1 MKTLAFRLSL
11 AIVAALVLHSQAAAE
26 DVDLYSGAGSTTA
39 PNVLFFLDN
48 TSNWSANNQAWA
60 YSDVYAKC
68 GNYAGSAKT
77 TCQNYVTQIFGSSTS
92 LVQGD
97 IEIRALKLVLNELVC
112 APLAAGTAPMN
123 VNVGLMMFNKGTV
136 DSSSVVSGY
145 MRHAIK
151 PLDSTQCTSTDALSS
166 IMADLNTAT
175 TNSPAYKAN
184 SSAAYGTALYEAFK
198 YFGGWSRPDK
208 IVSGSGAPAAG
219 LTMDATHFGPI
230 RNSTP
235 TTLEDSGAFTD
246 SGKTTYLS
254 PITGANSCGKN
265 FIILIGNTWP
275 NQEFDVAQNASP
287 YPTQTQMQRLGYDP
301 GYQIYPVPLTNK
313 DKTNVRFA
321 DEWARFL
328 YSTDVSSID
337 GQQNIQTFTIDV
349 YNKSQDPMQAALLQS
364 MAAVGRGQD
373 PGNYAGGYYSVGGD
387 LLALI
392 NALKETLLQI
402 ASVNSVF
409 ASAALPV
416 SVNAQGTFLNQVF
429 MGVFRPDA
437 NAYQRWA
444 GNMKQYQ
451 FQKTTPDSSG
461 NYSLYLA
468 DANKAAA
475 VDPSSGF
482 ILNCAAS
489 FWTHDSN
496 TYWQSVTGTKSAC
509 NTVSQTPSGPVDY
522 TAYSKYSD
530 LPDGPL
536 VERGGSGQ
544 KLRDLGYANR
554 NIRTCADN
562 TCSSIVDFSTA
573 NVTIPSTGLSKGT
586 TSPNLVNW
594 ARGQNLGDGNGLDS
608 SGNLITTNYSTTD
621 PSTGVVTPFGSTTRP
636 TVHGEVVHSRPLAV
650 NYGSGSNNDVVVF
663 YGAGDGMLHAVNG
676 NQTGTG
682 AGNELWA
689 FIAPEHW
696 GGTSSNST
704 YSWNLLDRVHSN
716 TPVISFPGVT
726 TPGAAPKTYFFDGS
740 IGGYQELNNGTLSKL
755 WIYPTM
761 RRGGRAVYAFNAT
774 NKPGTGIN
782 QPALMWKFSSTDSAS
797 LGQTWST
804 PVAIRVKIGGTTNTL
819 VAFGA
824 GYDNC
829 EDGAATDCDTVTQGR
844 GVFVMD
850 AATGKAANYR
860 FFDPGS
866 TAGRFVA
873 DLAAVDVNGDGI
885 IDLLYAVDTRG
896 NIWRINTSDPSNNY
910 AGYSSVANWPM
921 NKIATVGDW
930 TTASER
936 RKFMYAPSVVM
947 LGAQAS
953 ILVGTGDREKP
964 LASGSAA
971 SVNNRFY
978 GIRDDITKTGVATDP
993 TTGKQV
999 GSNPTVVIG
1008 YGSDASLVTGGQL
1021 TNVTS
1026 ISAAFDA
1033 TTLAPNGWYRNLFT
1047 TTAPFEQVVTT
1058 PLTISGQTFFSTF
1071 QAKPNSTSANQ
1082 CSLGTA
1088 RAYTVDFQTGVMAPN
1103 SNGVYAPDTF
1113 ASGIIPPSPVGGVVS
1128 IDGQSVPF
1136 CIGCAGP
1143 TVVTP
1148 KKLTP
1153 TVKPNRKPVYRFQKI
1168 DS

>member
-1 MKTLAFRLSL
+1 MKNFSFRFCL
-11 AIVAALVLHSQAAAE
+11 AILAALLLHSRATAE
-26 DVDLYSGAGSTTA
+26 DIDLYSSAGTSTA

-48 TSNWSANNQAWA
+48 TSNWSASNQAWA

-68 GNYAGSAKT
+68 GNYTGSAKT
-77 TCQNYVTQIFGSSTS
+77 TCQNYVTQIFGSNTS

-97 IEIRALKLVLNELVC
+97 VEIRALRLVLNELAC
-112 APLAAGTAPMN
+112 APLAAGTASMN

-136 DSSSVVSGY
+136 DGSNVVSGY

-151 PLDSTQCTSTDALSS
+151 PLDSTQCTSTNALTS
-166 IMADLNTAT
+166 IMADLNTAN

-208 IVSGSGAPAAG
+208 IVSGSGAPDTG
-219 LTMDATHFGPI
+219 LQMDATHFGPD

-235 TTLEDSGAFTD
+235 TDLEDSGAFTNP
-246 SGKTTYLS
+246 GKSTYLS

-275 NQEFDVAQNASP
+275 NQEFDVNQNASP
-287 YPTQTQMQRLGYDP
+287 YPTQTQMQRLGYDQ
-301 GYQIYPVPLTNK
+301 GAQIYPVPLSSK
-313 DKTNVRFA
+313 EKSNVRFA

-328 YSTDVSSID
+328 YSTDVSPID

-364 MAAVGRGQD
+364 MAAVGRGQA

-387 LLALI
+387 LYALI

-437 NAYQRWA
+437 DAYQRWA

-451 FQKTTPDSSG
+451 FQKTTPDASG
-461 NYSLYLA
+461 NYALYLA
-468 DANKAAA
+468 DSNKAAA

-489 FWTHDSN
+489 FWTHDSG
-496 TYWQSVTGTKSAC
+496 TYWQSVTGTKSNC
-509 NTVSQTPSGPVDY
+509 NTVSQTPTGSVDY

-530 LPDGPL
+530 LPDGPM
-536 VERGGSGQ
+536 VERGGAGQ
-544 KLRDLGYANR
+544 VLRDLNDVTSR
-554 NIRTCADN
+554 NIQTCGDA
-562 TCSSIVDFSTA
+562 TCSSVVAFNKT
-573 NVTIPSTGLSKGT
+573 NVKITTVLSKGT
-586 TSPNLVNW
+586 TSDALVDW
-594 ARGQNLGDGNGLDS
+594 ARGQNLGDGNNAFDATT
-608 SGNLITTNYSTTD
+608 GNLQTTTYATVD
-621 PSTGVVTPFGSTTRP
+621 PNTKAVTAAGPATRP

-650 NYGSGSNNDVVVF
+650 NYGSSSNNDVVVF

-682 AGNELWA
+682 AGSELWA

-696 GGTSSNST
+696 NGTDST
-704 YSWNLLDRVHSN
+704 NSWNLLDRVHSN
-716 TPVISFPGVT
+716 YPVISYPGVT

-740 IGGYQELNNGTLSKL
+740 IGGYQELSNGVLSKL

-774 NKPGTGIN
+774 TKPSAGANPT
-782 QPALMWKFSSTDSAS
+782 LMWKFSSTDSAS

-804 PVAIRVKIGGTTNTL
+804 PVAIRVKIGTTTNTL

-829 EDGAATDCDTVTQGR
+829 EDGAATACNNVTQGR

-873 DLAAVDVNGDGI
+873 DLVAVDVNGDGF

-896 NIWRINTSDPSNNY
+896 NIWRINTSDPSKNFT
-910 AGYSSVANWPM
+910 GYSSVANWPI
-921 NKIATVGDW
+921 NKIATVSDW
-930 TTASER
+930 ATASEQ

-947 LGAQAS
+947 LGTQAS
-953 ILVGTGDREKP
+953 ILIGTGDREKP

-978 GIRDDITKTGVATDP
+978 GIRDDITKTGVTTDP

-1026 ISAAFDA
+1026 ITTAFDA

-1058 PLTISGQTFFSTF
+1058 PLTISGHTFFSTF
-1071 QAKPNSTSANQ
+1071 QAKPSTTSTNQ

-1088 RAYTVDFQTGVMAPN
+1088 RAYTLDFQTGVMAPN

-1128 IDGQSVPF
+1128 IDGESVPF
-1136 CIGCAGP
+1136 CIGCSGP

-1153 TVKPNRKPVYRFQKI
+1153 TVKPNRKPVYRYQKI